1 MRATSPFDRVV
12 KKELKL
18 PNWLEP
24 IAEIPKKKDVLTNMA
39 LFGALGLIPIFN
51 AQLASTSIT
60 VGFAMSLF
68 KLFNRGAPE
77 AQAGS
82 DEEMMELSMRPHKER
97 ILLLL
102 CCCFC
107 AAVAAAALALSSPQ
121 PRRADSAGQT
131 SRSVGRD
138 HFHGGVHRRGH
149 LARDLRNHRHSA
161 GAASYQG

>member
-24 IAEIPKKKDVLTNMA
+24 IAEIPKRKDVLTNAA

-82 DEEMMELSMRPHKER
+82 DEEMMELSMRPPKARE
-97 ILLLL
+97 LLVL
-102 CCCFC
+102 CRCGARTL
-107 AAVAAAALALSSPQ
+107 AATTETRARTRQVKPLALS
-121 PRRADSAGQT
+121 AGIT
-131 SRSVGRD
+131 
-138 HFHGGVHRRGH
+138 FM
-149 LARDLRNHRHSA
+149 AA
-161 GAASYQG
+161 CIGAATSLVIYEIIGIAQASA

>member
-24 IAEIPKKKDVLTNMA
+24 IAEIPKRKDVLTNAA

-68 KLFNRGAPE
+68 KLFNRGAP
-77 AQAGS
+77 
-82 DEEMMELSMRPHKER
+82 D
-97 ILLLL
+97 
-102 CCCFC
+102 
-107 AAVAAAALALSSPQ
+107 V
-121 PRRADSAGQT
+121 
-131 SRSVGRD
+131 
-138 HFHGGVHRRGH
+138 
-149 LARDLRNHRHSA
+149 ARDELRII
-161 GAASYQG
+161 